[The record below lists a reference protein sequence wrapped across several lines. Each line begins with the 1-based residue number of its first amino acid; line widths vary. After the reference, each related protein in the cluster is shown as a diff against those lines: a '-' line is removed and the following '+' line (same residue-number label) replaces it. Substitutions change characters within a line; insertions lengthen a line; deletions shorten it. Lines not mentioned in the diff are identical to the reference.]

1 MAMLDNSLTTTVTAL
16 AVTFWLKHP
25 RVLDNS
31 PCFFRFFGTPGSQK
45 AMDPSP
51 ISKVITALL
60 KEGWAVF
67 NSLKC
72 HGNLDHWGDQ
82 YLLIPVW
89 WFGTWLLFF
98 HVLGIVTPTD
108 FHIFQ
113 RGRSTTNQNRLKTS
127 RARRRNMAKLC
138 WKVCPQNSFSRRRG
152 KMLFSG
158 SVDTTVI
165 ALVLIWVWI
174 NTY

>member
-1 MAMLDNSLTTTVTAL
+1 MAHRNRGLPSYKMVDLSMAMLDNSLTTTVTAL

-82 YLLIPVW
+82 YLLIPGW

-113 RGRSTTNQNRLKTS
+113 RGRSTTNQWPWTLANFCNKRMTESPTK
-127 RARRRNMAKLC
+127 
-138 WKVCPQNSFSRRRG
+138 
-152 KMLFSG
+152 
-158 SVDTTVI
+158 
-165 ALVLIWVWI
+165 
-174 NTY
+174 

>member
-1 MAMLDNSLTTTVTAL
+1 MAHRNRGLPSYKMVDLSMAMLDNSLTTTVTAL

-113 RGRSTTNQNRLKTS
+113 RGRSTTNQ
-127 RARRRNMAKLC
+127 
-138 WKVCPQNSFSRRRG
+138 WPW
-152 KMLFSG
+152 MLANFCNKRMTESP
-158 SVDTTVI
+158 TK
-165 ALVLIWVWI
+165 
-174 NTY
+174 